1 MREDGKI
8 IENTL
13 DKFPSFSYGL
23 NIVEICAPIYIG
35 VCFSKTIFVR
45 IRILRILGFTGCGF
59 QV

>member
-13 DKFPSFSYGL
+13 DKFPSFSYSL

-35 VCFSKTIFVR
+35 VCFSKSIIVR
-45 IRILRILGFTGCGF
+45 IRIPRILGFTGCGF